1 MFKVQPLQ
9 DDLKQQLANAIK
21 ARTTLE
27 DAYESQFKIL
37 AQFVLRLSL
46 VCKGVDLELDNRLAK
61 LRNEL
66 AKGTDLEKLIPFI
79 ADTNQSLQL
88 LDAKQQRDIKE
99 VQQQLN
105 QAGKLLQQQK
115 GLPDQ
120 LRRDLRLL
128 LTKVAEPPSTVQA
141 FLPHLTS
148 LTNLYQS
155 ALQSKQQIESNAQQD
170 DVRYGHIC
178 RQITVELTNL
188 LSELAFAEKSA
199 PQITRIRQS
208 LLGNLSI
215 EALLDACLQ
224 TITVIVASINEER
237 LSAEHFLLKLN
248 DALSSV
254 QQAVSLSLKNAD
266 QLHQKL
272 DILNQQIEQQI
283 TQLGQST
290 RSATS
295 LEQLKDLVTQRLGSI
310 SDALKSKEQLET
322 EERQAILLTL
332 TGMEARL
339 KELETE
345 AQTFRTKLAEQ
356 NFRSLQDSL
365 TEIPNRA
372 AFDERLALEIK
383 RWQRYKK
390 PLCIA
395 LADVDNFK
403 SINDNYGHSAG
414 DKTLKVIAK
423 ALQQGL
429 RETDFIARYGGEE
442 FVILF
447 PETALDELDA
457 PLDKLREKIKSIVF
471 TFKSQ
476 KVPITI
482 SFGAS
487 QLTAED
493 TSRHVFDRAD
503 EALYEAKKAGRDR
516 VILKT

>member
-21 ARTTLE
+21 ARKTLE
-27 DAYESQFKIL
+27 DAYENQFKIL
-37 AQFVLRLSL
+37 AQFVTRLSL
-46 VCKGVDLELDNRLAK
+46 VCKGIDRELDNRLAK
-61 LRNEL
+61 LRTEL
-66 AKGTDLEKLIPFI
+66 TKGTDLEKLIPFI
-79 ADTNQSLQL
+79 TDTTQSLQL
-88 LDAKQQRDIKE
+88 LDSKQQREIKE
-99 VQQQLN
+99 IQQQMN

-120 LRRDLRLL
+120 LRRDLRKLL
-128 LTKVAEPPSTVQA
+128 SEVAEPPTTVQA
-141 FLPHLTS
+141 FLPHLTN
-148 LTNLYQS
+148 LTNLYQT
-155 ALQSKQQIESNAQQD
+155 AFHSKQQLESSEANDQ
-170 DVRYGHIC
+170 VRYGHIC
-178 RQITVELTNL
+178 RQISVELTNL

-199 PQITRIRQS
+199 PQIAIIRQS
-208 LLGNLSI
+208 LLDTLSI

-224 TITVIVASINEER
+224 TIAIIVASINEER

-266 QLHQKL
+266 QLHLKL
-272 DILNQQIEQQI
+272 DKLNHQIEQQI
-283 TQLGQST
+283 DQLGQST
-290 RSATS
+290 KSATS
-295 LEQLKDLVTQRLGSI
+295 LEQLKDLVTQRLGNI
-310 SDALKSKEQLET
+310 SDALKSKEQLEGQ
-322 EERQAILLTL
+322 ERQTILATL
-332 TGMEARL
+332 KGMELRL

-345 AQTFRTKLAEQ
+345 AQSFRTKLAEQ
-356 NFRSLQDSL
+356 NFRSLQDAL

-372 AFDERLALEIK
+372 AFDERLALEVK
-383 RWQRYKK
+383 RWQRHKK

-395 LADVDNFK
+395 LADVDHFK
-403 SINDNYGHSAG
+403 KINDNYGHSAG

-447 PETALDELDA
+447 PETALEELTA
-457 PLDKLREKIKSIVF
+457 PLNKLREKIKSIVF

-493 TSRHVFDRAD
+493 SSRQVFDRAD

-516 VILKT
+516 VILKI

>member
-1 MFKVQPLQ
+1 MPPLQ

-21 ARTTLE
+21 ARKTLE

-88 LDAKQQRDIKE
+88 LDAKQQNDIKE

-120 LRRDLRLL
+120 LRRDLRQLL
-128 LTKVAEPPSTVQA
+128 SKVAEPPSTVQA
-141 FLPHLTS
+141 FLPHLTN
-148 LTNLYQS
+148 LTSLYQS
-155 ALQSKQQIESNAQQD
+155 ALQSKQQIESSNEND
-170 DVRYGHIC
+170 DVRYDHIC
-178 RQITVELTNL
+178 RQISVELTNL

-199 PQITRIRQS
+199 PQIAIIRQR
-208 LLGNLSI
+208 LLDKLSI
-215 EALLDACLQ
+215 EALLEACLQ
-224 TITVIVASINEER
+224 TITLIVANINEER
-237 LSAEHFLLKLN
+237 QSAEHFLLKLN

-254 QQAVSLSLKNAD
+254 QQAVSLSLRNAD
-266 QLHQKL
+266 QLHLKL
-272 DILNQQIEQQI
+272 NILNQQIEQQI
-283 TQLGQST
+283 NQLGHST
-290 RSATS
+290 KSATS
-295 LEQLKDLVTQRLGSI
+295 LEQLKELVTQRLGSI
-310 SDALKSKEQLET
+310 SDALKSKEQLEV
-322 EERQAILLTL
+322 EERRVMLLAL
-332 TGMEARL
+332 NGMEQRL
-339 KELETE
+339 KELEAE
-345 AQTFRTKLAEQ
+345 AQMFTTKLAEQ

-447 PETALDELDA
+447 PETALEELTA
-457 PLDKLREKIKSIVF
+457 PLNKLREKIKSIVF
-471 TFKSQ
+471 TFKGK

-493 TSRHVFDRAD
+493 TSRQVFDRAD

-516 VILKT
+516 VILKI

>member
-1 MFKVQPLQ
+1 MQ
-9 DDLKQQLANAIK
+9 DDLKQQLASAIK
-21 ARTTLE
+21 ARKTLE

-46 VCKGVDLELDNRLAK
+46 ACKGVDLELDNRLAK
-61 LRNEL
+61 LRTEL

-88 LDAKQQRDIKE
+88 LEAKQQRDMKE
-99 VQQQLN
+99 IQLQLN

-120 LRRDLRLL
+120 LRRDLRQL
-128 LTKVAEPPSTVQA
+128 LTEVAEPPSTVKA

-148 LTNLYQS
+148 LTHLYQS
-155 ALQSKQQIESNAQQD
+155 ALQSKQQIEHSKDND
-170 DVRYGHIC
+170 EVRYHHIC
-178 RQITVELTNL
+178 RQISVELTNL

-208 LLGNLSI
+208 LLDNLTI

-237 LSAEHFLLKLN
+237 QSAENFLLKLN

-254 QQAVSLSLKNAD
+254 QQAVSLSLKKAD
-266 QLHQKL
+266 KLHQKL

-290 RSATS
+290 KNATS

-322 EERQAILLTL
+322 AERQAILITL
-332 TGMEARL
+332 NGMELRL
-339 KELETE
+339 KELEAE
-345 AQTFRTKLAEQ
+345 AQSFRTKLAEQ
-356 NFRSLQDSL
+356 SFRSLQDSL

-383 RWQRYKK
+383 RWQRYQK

-395 LADVDNFK
+395 LADVDHFK

-447 PETALDELDA
+447 PETALEELAA
-457 PLDKLREKIKSIVF
+457 PLNKLREKIKNIVF

-493 TSRHVFDRAD
+493 TSRQVFDRAD

-516 VILKT
+516 VILKI